1 MKRTLG
7 MVFFLVVLAGT
18 AGCGE
23 KNTADITAQ
32 ENNQTEQTEQT
43 LEEHFFSAEQDE
55 QNYNV
60 LEEFSE
66 DEEYPELAAF
76 LEEYYQIPEEEC
88 KETRYYYNYTD
99 LDEDGTDE
107 IVAVT
112 IGDTTSDTRGD
123 EALVL
128 RPEENGQFEVLG
140 TFLQIHTPVMIS
152 DELEN
157 GWHTI
162 IFPIYGGGQESG
174 FISAVYTEGTGYQLD
189 EESFVREEPKVSGD
203 RILSDNLINDMDT
216 DNYLTIAP
224 RDTESQ
230 N

>member
-1 MKRTLG
+1 MKKTLC
-7 MVFFLVVLAGT
+7 MVFFLTVLAGT
-18 AGCGE
+18 AGCGQ
-23 KNTADITAQ
+23 KNTANTMEQTDT
-32 ENNQTEQTEQT
+32 QTEKT

-60 LEEFSE
+60 M
-66 DEEYPELAAF
+66 EEYSAAF
-76 LEEYYQIPEEEC
+76 LTEYYQIPEEEC

-99 LDEDGTDE
+99 LNEDGTDE

-112 IGDTTSDTRGD
+112 IGDTTSDNRGD
-123 EALVL
+123 AALIL
-128 RPEENGQFEVLG
+128 RPGENGQFEVLG
-140 TFLQIHTPVMIS
+140 AFSQIHTPVMIS
-152 DELEN
+152 EDMEN
-157 GWHTI
+157 DWHTI

-174 FISAVYTEGTGYQLD
+174 FISAVYREETGYELD

>member
-1 MKRTLG
+1 MKKTLG
-7 MVFFLVVLAGT
+7 MVFFLTVLAGM
-18 AGCGE
+18 AGCGQ
-23 KNTADITAQ
+23 KNTANT
-32 ENNQTEQTEQT
+32 TEQTDTQTEKT

-60 LEEFSE
+60 MEE
-66 DEEYPELAAF
+66 
-76 LEEYYQIPEEEC
+76 
-88 KETRYYYNYTD
+88 YNYTD
-99 LDEDGTDE
+99 LNEDGTDE

-112 IGDTTSDTRGD
+112 IGDTTSDNRGD
-123 EALVL
+123 AALIL
-128 RPEENGQFEVLG
+128 RPGENGQFEVLG
-140 TFLQIHTPVMIS
+140 AFSQIHTPVMIS
-152 DELEN
+152 EDMEN
-157 GWHTI
+157 DWHTI

-174 FISAVYTEGTGYQLD
+174 FISAVYREETGYELD

>member
-1 MKRTLG
+1 MKKTLG
-7 MVFFLVVLAGT
+7 MVFFLTVLAGT
-18 AGCGE
+18 AGCGQ
-23 KNTADITAQ
+23 KNAVNT
-32 ENNQTEQTEQT
+32 TEQTDTQTEKT

-60 LEEFSE
+60 MEEYSE
-66 DEEYPELAAF
+66 DEEYPDLAAF
-76 LEEYYQIPEEEC
+76 LTEYYQIPEEEC

-99 LDEDGTDE
+99 LNEDGTDE

-112 IGDTTSDTRGD
+112 IGDTTSDNRGD
-123 EALVL
+123 AALIL
-128 RPEENGQFEVLG
+128 RPGENGQFEVLG
-140 TFLQIHTPVMIS
+140 AFSQIHTPVMIS
-152 DELEN
+152 EDMEN
-157 GWHTI
+157 DWHTI

-174 FISAVYTEGTGYQLD
+174 FISAVYREETGYELD

-216 DNYLTIAP
+216 DNYLTLVP

>member
-1 MKRTLG
+1 MKKTLG
-7 MVFFLVVLAGT
+7 MVFFLTVLAGT
-18 AGCGE
+18 AGCGQ
-23 KNTADITAQ
+23 KNTVNT
-32 ENNQTEQTEQT
+32 TEQTDTQTEKT

-60 LEEFSE
+60 MEEYSE
-66 DEEYPELAAF
+66 DEEYPDLAAF
-76 LEEYYQIPEEEC
+76 LTEYYQIPEEEC

-99 LDEDGTDE
+99 LNEDGTDE

-112 IGDTTSDTRGD
+112 IGDTTSDNRGD
-123 EALVL
+123 AALIL
-128 RPEENGQFEVLG
+128 RPGENGQFEVLG
-140 TFLQIHTPVMIS
+140 AFSQIHTPVMIS
-152 DELEN
+152 EDMEN
-157 GWHTI
+157 DWHTI

-174 FISAVYTEGTGYQLD
+174 FISAVYREETGYELD

>member
-1 MKRTLG
+1 M
-7 MVFFLVVLAGT
+7 
-18 AGCGE
+18 
-23 KNTADITAQ
+23 
-32 ENNQTEQTEQT
+32 
-43 LEEHFFSAEQDE
+43 
-55 QNYNV
+55 

-123 EALVL
+123 AALVL

-162 IFPIYGGGQESG
+162 IFQSMAVVRNPDLSVQFIRKEQGISSTRKVLCGKNQKFPVTG
-174 FISAVYTEGTGYQLD
+174 FY
-189 EESFVREEPKVSGD
+189 
-203 RILSDNLINDMDT
+203 RII
-216 DNYLTIAP
+216 
-224 RDTESQ
+224 
-230 N
+230 

>member
-1 MKRTLG
+1 MKKTLG
-7 MVFFLVVLAGT
+7 MVFFLTVLAGM
-18 AGCGE
+18 AGCGQ
-23 KNTADITAQ
+23 KNTANTMEQTDT
-32 ENNQTEQTEQT
+32 QTEKT

-60 LEEFSE
+60 MEEYSE
-66 DEEYPELAAF
+66 DEEYPDLAAF
-76 LEEYYQIPEEEC
+76 LTEYYQIPEEEC

-99 LDEDGTDE
+99 LNEDGTDE

-112 IGDTTSDTRGD
+112 IGDTTSDNRGD
-123 EALVL
+123 AASYFKTGRKMVSSRCLEH
-128 RPEENGQFEVLG
+128 
-140 TFLQIHTPVMIS
+140 FLQIHTPVMIS
-152 DELEN
+152 EDMEN
-157 GWHTI
+157 DWHTI

-174 FISAVYTEGTGYQLD
+174 FISAVYREETGYELD

>member
-1 MKRTLG
+1 MKKTLC
-7 MVFFLVVLAGT
+7 MVFFLTVLAGT
-18 AGCGE
+18 AGCGQ
-23 KNTADITAQ
+23 KNTANTMEQTDT
-32 ENNQTEQTEQT
+32 QTEKT

-60 LEEFSE
+60 T
-66 DEEYPELAAF
+66 
-76 LEEYYQIPEEEC
+76 EYYQIPEEEC

-99 LDEDGTDE
+99 LNEDGTDE

-112 IGDTTSDTRGD
+112 IGDTTSDNRGD
-123 EALVL
+123 AALIL
-128 RPEENGQFEVLG
+128 RPGENGQFEVLG
-140 TFLQIHTPVMIS
+140 AFSQIHTPVMIS
-152 DELEN
+152 EDMEN
-157 GWHTI
+157 DWHTI

-174 FISAVYTEGTGYQLD
+174 FISAVYREETGYELD

>member
-1 MKRTLG
+1 MKKTLC
-7 MVFFLVVLAGT
+7 MVFFLTVLAGT
-18 AGCGE
+18 AGCGQ
-23 KNTADITAQ
+23 KNTANTMEQTDT
-32 ENNQTEQTEQT
+32 QTEKT

-60 LEEFSE
+60 MEEYSE
-66 DEEYPELAAF
+66 DEEYPDLAAF
-76 LEEYYQIPEEEC
+76 LTEYYQIPEEEC

-99 LDEDGTDE
+99 LNEDGTDE

-112 IGDTTSDTRGD
+112 IGDTTSDNRGD
-123 EALVL
+123 AALIL
-128 RPEENGQFEVLG
+128 RPGENGQFEVLG
-140 TFLQIHTPVMIS
+140 AFSQIHTPVMIS
-152 DELEN
+152 EA
-157 GWHTI
+157 
-162 IFPIYGGGQESG
+162 G
-174 FISAVYTEGTGYQLD
+174 FISAVYREETGYELD

>member
-1 MKRTLG
+1 MKKTLC
-7 MVFFLVVLAGT
+7 MVFFLTVLAGT
-18 AGCGE
+18 AGCGQ
-23 KNTADITAQ
+23 KNTANTMEQTDT
-32 ENNQTEQTEQT
+32 QTEKT

-60 LEEFSE
+60 MEEYSE
-66 DEEYPELAAF
+66 DEEYPDLAAF
-76 LEEYYQIPEEEC
+76 LTEYYQIPEEEC
-88 KETRYYYNYTD
+88 KETRYKYTD
-99 LDEDGTDE
+99 FNEDGTDE

-112 IGDTTSDTRGD
+112 IGDTTSDNRGD
-123 EALVL
+123 AALIL
-128 RPEENGQFEVLG
+128 RPGENGQFEVLG
-140 TFLQIHTPVMIS
+140 AFSQIHTPVMIS
-152 DELEN
+152 EDMEN
-157 GWHTI
+157 DWHTI
-162 IFPIYGGGQESG
+162 IFPIYGGGEGSG
-174 FISAVYTEGTGYQLD
+174 FILAGFREETGYELD

>member
-1 MKRTLG
+1 MKKTLG
-7 MVFFLVVLAGT
+7 MVFFLTVLAGM
-18 AGCGE
+18 AGCGQ
-23 KNTADITAQ
+23 KNTANT
-32 ENNQTEQTEQT
+32 TEQTDTQTEKT

-60 LEEFSE
+60 MEEYSE

-76 LEEYYQIPEEEC
+76 L
-88 KETRYYYNYTD
+88 NYTD
-99 LDEDGTDE
+99 LNEDGTDE

-112 IGDTTSDTRGD
+112 IGDTTSDNRGD
-123 EALVL
+123 AALIL
-128 RPEENGQFEVLG
+128 RPGENGQFEVLG
-140 TFLQIHTPVMIS
+140 AFSQIHTPVMIS
-152 DELEN
+152 EDMEN
-157 GWHTI
+157 DWHTI

-174 FISAVYTEGTGYQLD
+174 FISAVYREETGYELD